1 MRLIKKKQ
9 SKMID
14 EIAIQNIDDIDEQA
28 DTNDIE
34 ESETHKKHKL
44 PSQEQIN
51 TERQRL
57 EHRRTY
63 RKALIS
69 SIQVLLM
76 VAAIAVLIS
85 SLFLPVLQ
93 ITGDSMEPTLKNDD
107 IVVLVKTDKFETG
120 DICSFSWNNRTLL
133 KRVIG
138 TAGDWIEID
147 EQGNVFVNG
156 EKLDEPYVSN
166 KSLGECDITFP
177 YQVPD
182 KSLFLMGDHRET
194 SIDSR
199 SSVIGSV
206 RDDQVIGHVVLRVW
220 PLSSFGLI

>member
-1 MRLIKKKQ
+1 MSEKKKKQ
-9 SKMID
+9 TS
-14 EIAIQNIDDIDEQA
+14 
-28 DTNDIE
+28 
-34 ESETHKKHKL
+34 L
-44 PSQEQIN
+44 PSHQEISD
-51 TERQRL
+51 ERQRL
-57 EHRRTY
+57 QHRKAY
-63 RKALIS
+63 HKALIG

-93 ITGDSMEPTLKNDD
+93 ISGDSMVPTLKNDE
-107 IVVLVKTDKFETG
+107 IVVLVKSNKFETG

-147 EQGNVFVNG
+147 DAGNVFVNG
-156 EKLDEPYVSN
+156 EKLDEPYVSE
-166 KSLGECDITFP
+166 KSLGECDLTFP
-177 YQVPD
+177 YQVPE
-182 KSLFLMGDHRET
+182 KSLFLMGDHRKT

-206 RDDQVIGHVVLRVW
+206 KYDQVIGHVVFKVW
-220 PLSSFGLI
+220 PLSEFGPVPKN